1 MSSDRRTIARA
12 GLREISRERGMERWI
27 DAHGTSMLPT
37 IRPGDRILVAVGRQ
51 PERLGQ
57 VVIVERGGHD
67 VAHRLVAGR
76 PGAPAARWV
85 TKGDGETFPDAGN
98 VPPFVV
104 GVVLGVAGRGGSVRR
119 RGFDGPTARWI
130 ALASRLG
137 GGAARR
143 SRRLCGRMP
152 GPLGDLSLR
161 VLLPLTRVPTR
172 LISAP
177 WPWLN
182 QETRAEGR

>member
-12 GLREISRERGMERWI
+12 GLSEIARERGMERWI

-57 VVIVERGGHD
+57 VVIVERGGFD

-152 GPLGDLSLR
+152 GPLGDLILR

-172 LISAP
+172 LNSAP
-177 WPWLN
+177 WPWQN